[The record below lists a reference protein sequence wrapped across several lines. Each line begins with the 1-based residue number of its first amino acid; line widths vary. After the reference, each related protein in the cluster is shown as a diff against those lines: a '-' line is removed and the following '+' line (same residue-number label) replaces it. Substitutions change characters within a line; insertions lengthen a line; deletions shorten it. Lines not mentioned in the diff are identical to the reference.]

1 MNMVETETVAE
12 QTMFYLTSV
21 FTSLKNY
28 SFKVHVFSIMPLP
41 K

>member
-1 MNMVETETVAE
+1 MNAVETEAEHTV
-12 QTMFYLTSV
+12 FYLTSV

-28 SFKVHVFSIMPLP
+28 SLKYYVFSIIPLP